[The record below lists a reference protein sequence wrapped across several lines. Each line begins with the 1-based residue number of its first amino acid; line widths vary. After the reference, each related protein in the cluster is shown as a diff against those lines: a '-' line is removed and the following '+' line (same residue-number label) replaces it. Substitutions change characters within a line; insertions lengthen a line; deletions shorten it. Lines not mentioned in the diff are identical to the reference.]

1 MPTLEALN
9 RMDRD
14 AFVCALGGVYERSP
28 WVAERVHA
36 RRPFA
41 SRSALAQA
49 MQAEVRAAG
58 REAQL
63 ALVRA
68 HPELGVRASEAGALT
83 ENSASEQARLGLT
96 ALSPEEAAR
105 VAELN
110 RRYRERHGFPCIVA
124 LARHASRETVLA
136 EMARR
141 IGNPTEAE
149 LVAALEQIGQIAAAR
164 LEKLVTEA

>member
-14 AFVCALGGVYERSP
+14 AFVAVLGGVYEHSP
-28 WVAERVHA
+28 WVAERAYA
-36 RRPFA
+36 RRPFS

-49 MQAEVRAAG
+49 MQAEVQAAG

-68 HPELGVRASEAGALT
+68 HPELGVHASEAGALT
-83 ENSASEQARLGLT
+83 ESSATEQARLGLA
-96 ALSPEEAAR
+96 ALSPAEAER
-105 VAELN
+105 LAELN

-124 LARHASRETVLA
+124 LARHAARETVLA
-136 EMARR
+136 EMERR
-141 IGNPTEAE
+141 IGNATEAE
-149 LVAALEQIGQIAAAR
+149 LSAAIEQIGHIAAAR